1 MKLTTK
7 DTKTSKKLLYTSVYD
22 KLYKMIINGEY
33 PLNSKLPSEPEL
45 AKSFGVSR
53 MTLRQALALLQD
65 DGLVKNIRGKGNFI
79 ISPEKCAKRDFLELI
94 GNPIYKCHTEKIQ
107 DIEFD
112 MILGTGGLPVSA
124 EVHAFDTE
132 TQLASREAIEKG
144 VASLALIKRKIKI
157 AEKEII
163 KINNPR
169 TDSELAFVLSL
180 LYNDAEK
187 MTDSVRVRVEAMRM
201 ELLSTGKI
209 AINENKIKVTMDY
222 KVPNGNKKAFT
233 WQAPESDTPLD
244 DLAALA
250 DAVEDESGSRPT
262 RALTSRKVVK
272 TICNCASVRKA
283 IYGVNSDKI
292 VTLAALNEL
301 LVQLDLPQIVVY
313 EGKYKKETTKGYTTA
328 RYFPEN
334 VISMFGDETLG
345 ETIYGLTAEEV
356 KLIGDGKM
364 EEASMLDNKI
374 FVGTYTSID
383 PVGEFTKAVAT
394 VLPTLPHG
402 EELGIGTITLP

>member
-1 MKLTTK
+1 MPKLEEVFNT
-7 DTKTSKKLLYTSVYD
+7 
-22 KLYKMIINGEY
+22 E
-33 PLNSKLPSEPEL
+33 
-45 AKSFGVSR
+45 
-53 MTLRQALALLQD
+53 
-65 DGLVKNIRGKGNFI
+65 
-79 ISPEKCAKRDFLELI
+79 ELI
-94 GNPIYKCHTEKIQ
+94 NYFKERQVTPMLGESLFPERKIQ

-112 MILGTGGLPVSA
+112 MILGTGGLPVTA
-124 EVHAFDTE
+124 EVHAYDTE

-169 TDSELAFVLSL
+169 TNAELDFVLSQ

-187 MTDSVRVRVEAMRM
+187 MTDSVKVRVEAMRM

-209 AINENKIKVTMDY
+209 AINENGVKVTIDY
-222 KVPNGNKKAFT
+222 KVPSGNKKTFT
-233 WQAPESDTPLD
+233 WKTPATDTPLD
-244 DLAALA
+244 DLSTLA
-250 DAVEDESGSRPT
+250 DAVEAESGYRPT
-262 RALTSRKVVK
+262 RALTSRKLVK
-272 TICNCASVRKA
+272 IICSCDSVRKA
-283 IYGVNSDKI
+283 VYGVNSDKI

-301 LVQLDLPQIVVY
+301 LVQLDLPQLVVY
-313 EGKYKKETTKGYTTA
+313 EGKYKKETAKGFTTV

-334 VISMFGDETLG
+334 VIAMFGDGTLG

-364 EEASMLDNKI
+364 EETSMLDNKI

-383 PVGEFTKAVAT
+383 PVGEFTKAAVTA
-394 VLPTLPHG
+394 LPTLPHG
-402 EELGIGTITLP
+402 EELGIATITLP

>member
-1 MKLTTK
+1 MPRLEEVFNTNELVNYFKERTVAPML
-7 DTKTSKKLLYTSVYD
+7 
-22 KLYKMIINGEY
+22 GES
-33 PLNSKLPSEPEL
+33 LFPE
-45 AKSFGVSR
+45 R
-53 MTLRQALALLQD
+53 
-65 DGLVKNIRGKGNFI
+65 
-79 ISPEKCAKRDFLELI
+79 
-94 GNPIYKCHTEKIQ
+94 KIQ

-112 MILGTGGLPVSA
+112 MILGTGGLPVTA

-144 VASLALIKRKIKI
+144 VASLALIKRQIKI
-157 AEKEII
+157 TEKELI

-169 TDSELAFVLSL
+169 TDAELAFVLSQ

-187 MTDSVRVRVEAMRM
+187 MTDSVKVRVEAMRM

-209 AINENKIKVTMDY
+209 SINENKVKVTIDY
-222 KVPNGNKKAFT
+222 KVPSGNKKSFT
-233 WQAPESDTPLD
+233 WQNPETDTPLD
-244 DLAALA
+244 DLATLA
-250 DAVEDESGSRPT
+250 DAVEAESGSRPT

-272 TICNCASVRKA
+272 TICNCTSVRKA

-292 VTLAALNEL
+292 VTLATLNEL
-301 LVQLDLPQIVVY
+301 LAQLDLPQIVVY
-313 EGKYKKETTKGYTTA
+313 EGKYKKETAKGYSTV

-334 VISMFGDETLG
+334 VIAMFGDETLG

-364 EEASMLDNKI
+364 EETSILDNKI

-394 VLPTLPHG
+394 ALPTLPHG
-402 EELGIGTITLP
+402 EELGIATITF

>member
-1 MKLTTK
+1 MPRIEEVFNT
-7 DTKTSKKLLYTSVYD
+7 
-22 KLYKMIINGEY
+22 N
-33 PLNSKLPSEPEL
+33 
-45 AKSFGVSR
+45 
-53 MTLRQALALLQD
+53 
-65 DGLVKNIRGKGNFI
+65 
-79 ISPEKCAKRDFLELI
+79 ELI
-94 GNPIYKCHTEKIQ
+94 NYFKERTVTPMLGESLFPERKIQ

-124 EVHAFDTE
+124 EVHAYDTK

-144 VASLALIKRKIKI
+144 VASLALIKRQIKI

-163 KINNPR
+163 KIQNPR
-169 TDSELAFVLSL
+169 TDAELAFVLSQI
-180 LYNDAEK
+180 YNDAEK
-187 MTDSVRVRVEAMRM
+187 MTDAVKVRVEAMRM
-201 ELLSTGKI
+201 ELLSSGKI
-209 AINENKIKVTMDY
+209 AINENNIKVTMDY
-222 KVPNGNKKAFT
+222 KVPAANQKPFSWKTPAT
-233 WQAPESDTPLD
+233 DTPLD
-244 DLAALA
+244 DLETLAA
-250 DAVEDESGSRPT
+250 AVETTSVRPT
-262 RALTSRKVVK
+262 RALTSRKIVK
-272 TICNCASVRKA
+272 TICSCDSVKKA

-301 LVQLDLPQIVVY
+301 LVQLELPMFVVY
-313 EGKYKKETTKGYTTA
+313 EGKYKKETAKGFDTL

-334 VISMFGDETLG
+334 KIAMFGDETLG

-394 VLPTLPHG
+394 ALPSLPHG
-402 EELGIGTITLP
+402 EELGIGTIILA

>member
-1 MKLTTK
+1 MPRLEEVFNTNELFNYFKERTVAPML
-7 DTKTSKKLLYTSVYD
+7 
-22 KLYKMIINGEY
+22 GES
-33 PLNSKLPSEPEL
+33 LFPE
-45 AKSFGVSR
+45 R
-53 MTLRQALALLQD
+53 
-65 DGLVKNIRGKGNFI
+65 
-79 ISPEKCAKRDFLELI
+79 
-94 GNPIYKCHTEKIQ
+94 KIQ

-169 TDSELAFVLSL
+169 TDAELAFVLSQ

-187 MTDSVRVRVEAMRM
+187 MTDAVKVRVEAMRM

-209 AINENKIKVTMDY
+209 AINENKVKVTIDY
-222 KVPNGNKKAFT
+222 KVPSGNKKSFT
-233 WQAPESDTPLD
+233 WQTPASDTPLD
-244 DLAALA
+244 DLATLA
-250 DAVEDESGSRPT
+250 DAVEAESGYRPT
-262 RALTSRKVVK
+262 RALTSRKIVK
-272 TICNCASVRKA
+272 TICNCDSVKKA
-283 IYGVNSDKI
+283 IYGANSDKI

-301 LVQLDLPQIVVY
+301 LAQLDLPQIVVY
-313 EGKYKKETTKGYTTA
+313 EGKYKKETAKGFTTA

-383 PVGEFTKAVAT
+383 PVGEFTKAVGTA
-394 VLPTLPHG
+394 LPTLPHG
-402 EELGIGTITLP
+402 EELGIATITLS

>member
-1 MKLTTK
+1 MPRLEEVFNNKELVNYFK
-7 DTKTSKKLLYTSVYD
+7 ERKVSPML
-22 KLYKMIINGEY
+22 GES
-33 PLNSKLPSEPEL
+33 LFPE
-45 AKSFGVSR
+45 R
-53 MTLRQALALLQD
+53 
-65 DGLVKNIRGKGNFI
+65 
-79 ISPEKCAKRDFLELI
+79 
-94 GNPIYKCHTEKIQ
+94 KIQ

-112 MILGTGGLPVSA
+112 MILGSGGLPVTA
-124 EVHAFDTE
+124 EVHAYDTE

-169 TDSELAFVLSL
+169 TDSELAFVLSQ
-180 LYNDAEK
+180 LYNNAEK
-187 MTDSVRVRVEAMRM
+187 MTDSVKVRVEAMRM

-209 AINENKIKVTMDY
+209 AINENKVKVTIDY
-222 KVPNGNKKAFT
+222 KVPSGNKKSFAWNT
-233 WQAPESDTPLD
+233 PDSDTPLD
-244 DLAALA
+244 DLATLA
-250 DAVEDESGSRPT
+250 DAVEAESGSRPT

-272 TICNCASVRKA
+272 TICNTASVRRA

-301 LVQLDLPQIVVY
+301 LAQLDLPQIVVY
-313 EGKYKKETTKGYTTA
+313 EGKYKKETAKGFTTT

-334 VISMFGDETLG
+334 VIAMFGDETLG

-364 EEASMLDNKI
+364 EEASVLDNKI

-394 VLPTLPHG
+394 ALPTLPHG

>member
-1 MKLTTK
+1 MPRLEEVFNTNELVNYFKERKVTPML
-7 DTKTSKKLLYTSVYD
+7 
-22 KLYKMIINGEY
+22 GES
-33 PLNSKLPSEPEL
+33 LFPE
-45 AKSFGVSR
+45 R
-53 MTLRQALALLQD
+53 
-65 DGLVKNIRGKGNFI
+65 
-79 ISPEKCAKRDFLELI
+79 
-94 GNPIYKCHTEKIQ
+94 KIQ

-222 KVPNGNKKAFT
+222 KVPNGNKKVFT

-250 DAVEDESGSRPT
+250 DAVETESGSRPT

-272 TICNCASVRKA
+272 TICNCVSVRKA

-301 LVQLDLPQIVVY
+301 LAQIDLPQIVIY
-313 EGKYKKETTKGYTTA
+313 EGKYKKESTKGYTTA
-328 RYFPEN
+328 RYF
-334 VISMFGDETLG
+334 L
-345 ETIYGLTAEEV
+345 
-356 KLIGDGKM
+356 KM
-364 EEASMLDNKI
+364 
-374 FVGTYTSID
+374 
-383 PVGEFTKAVAT
+383 
-394 VLPTLPHG
+394 
-402 EELGIGTITLP
+402 